1 MAGTDLIQCSIPSS
15 NHLLDT
21 YSLHVEWRVRGIGE
35 AEEVF
40 KARKMLEISLVGEEG
55 KTVMD

>member
-21 YSLHVEWRVRGIGE
+21 YSLRAEWRVRGIGE

-40 KARKMLEISLVGEEG
+40 KSRILEISLVGEEG

>member
-1 MAGTDLIQCSIPSS
+1 MAGIDLIQCSIPSS

-21 YSLHVEWRVRGIGE
+21 YSSRVEWRVRGIGE

-40 KARKMLEISLVGEEG
+40 KARKIHEISLVGEEG